1 MRFESALTAM
11 MIAAA
16 MILFTGCG
24 EEGADETAYIA
35 DETAYIDE
43 NSVECLECRANLRTI
58 ASQEV
63 VFFAENDRYTSSME
77 ELGLGNTHCPSGGGY
92 RLTADGEHISITC
105 PEGHGSV
112 DDGIVSW
119 R

>member
-16 MILFTGCG
+16 MILITGCG
-24 EEGADETAYIA
+24 EEGSEESAYV
-35 DETAYIDE
+35 DE

-63 VFFAENDRYTSSME
+63 IYYAQNDRYTSSME
-77 ELGLGNTHCPSGGGY
+77 ELGLGSMNCPTGGGY
-92 RLTADGEHISITC
+92 RLTVDGEHIRISC
-105 PEGHGSV
+105 PNGHGSV

-119 R
+119 H